1 MRAGFAPRRGIFTV
15 NPCISTGGSKENQL
29 FIRNPLTETDFQ
41 DRITKALFSGKGKRQ
56 ETDKRFRHDLE
67 EMNFEQHSRR
77 D

>member
-1 MRAGFAPRRGIFTV
+1 MPDLRRTAAFFSV
-15 NPCISTGGSKENQL
+15 NPCISTGGFKENQL

-56 ETDKRFRHDLE
+56 EMDKRFRHDLE